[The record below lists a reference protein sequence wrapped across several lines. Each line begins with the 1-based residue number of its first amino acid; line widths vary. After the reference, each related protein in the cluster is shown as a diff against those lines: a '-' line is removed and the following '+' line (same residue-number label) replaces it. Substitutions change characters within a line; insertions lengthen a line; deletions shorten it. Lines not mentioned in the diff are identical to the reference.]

1 VKFTNPN
8 ALWGLLALPLLGLL
22 WMAAGR
28 DSAKKIASLVAKR
41 LSPVLVGEASGRFA
55 RFVFLLLGAG
65 LSICA
70 LGRPQWGQTTTE
82 TKGKGRDVIILVDV
96 SRSML
101 AADLPPS
108 RLQRAKLAAE
118 DLVRQL
124 PADRIG
130 LVAFAGSAFLQAPVT
145 ADHAAV
151 LAAIRELDPE
161 IIPLPGTNIS
171 GALHCADEAF
181 DRTEGGQRAL
191 VLITDGEELEED
203 AVALSRELS
212 QKMRIFTVGVGSP
225 EGSVLSIPSPRGG
238 TEYIRDGEGNVVQS
252 KLDEG
257 RLLQIAEAGGGFYT
271 RLVSGPAEMKHI
283 AMDGIESMAEHDVMT
298 QNQTHAVERFQWP
311 LAAGVFFLTLGMFL
325 GERPRRRAA
334 TILAVLLAAVPG
346 EGEGAVN
353 AGNALYDSG
362 DYAGAQRAFT
372 EELSSDPG
380 SPRRAFNLGV
390 AAYKNQKW
398 AEAIDAFG
406 KALASQDPQLRSRAE
421 YNLANTLVQQAR
433 QGRRGQDN
441 KALEQAISHYDEATR
456 RDPLFEDA
464 AHNKEFVRKLLEQK
478 EQQQQKG
485 KDGSKDKNKS
495 DKDKEEKDKNQQEN
509 KDGDSK
515 DGDQDKERPQ
525 KDGKDGKEGK
535 DGDEQKSQDSSGKE
549 GNQQGDEKGQ
559 SKDQNKQANNGNQP
573 EPVEEKPGEE
583 KERGELKD
591 SPLVDRPEKGDKK
604 GEESK
609 TAEGGN
615 SKMTKDQAAALLEAL
630 RSEDR
635 RVQVWAPNKPEAPSS
650 GARAS
655 KTW

>member
-1 VKFTNPN
+1 MKFTNPN
-8 ALWGLLALPLLGLL
+8 ALWGLLALPVLASL
-22 WMAAGR
+22 WIAAGR
-28 DSAKKIASLVAKR
+28 NSAQKIASFVAGRLV
-41 LSPVLVGEASGRFA
+41 PVLVGQASGRLA
-55 RFVFLLLGAG
+55 RFLFLLLGSG
-65 LSICA
+65 LSLCA
-70 LGRPQWGQTTTE
+70 LARPQWGQTTTD
-82 TKGKGRDVIILVDV
+82 TKGKGRDIIILVDV

-101 AADLPPS
+101 ASDLPPS

-171 GALHCADEAF
+171 GALHCADDAF

-212 QKMRIFTVGVGSP
+212 QKMRVFTVGVGSS
-225 EGSVLSIPSPRGG
+225 EGSVLAIPSPRGG

-252 KLDEG
+252 KLDEA

-283 AMDGIESMAEHDVMT
+283 AMDGIESMAEHDVTT
-298 QNQTHAVERFQWP
+298 QNQTHAIERFQWP
-311 LAAGVFFLTLGMFL
+311 LAAGVFFLTLGMCL
-325 GERPRRRAA
+325 AEKPRRRAA
-334 TILAVLLAAVPG
+334 AVIAALLCALPG
-346 EGEGAVN
+346 TGEGAVR
-353 AGNALYDSG
+353 AGNALYDAG

-372 EELSSDPG
+372 EDLSGDPG
-380 SPRRAFNLGV
+380 SPQRAFNLGV

-456 RDPLFEDA
+456 RDPLFDDA
-464 AHNKEFVRKLLEQK
+464 RHNKDFVRKLLEQK
-478 EQQQQKG
+478 EQQKQKD
-485 KDGSKDKNKS
+485 KDSSKDKDKS
-495 DKDKEEKDKNQQEN
+495 DKDKEEKDKDQQ
-509 KDGDSK
+509 DSK
-515 DGDQDKERPQ
+515 DGDSQDGDKDKEASQ

-535 DGDEQKSQDSSGKE
+535 DGDRQKSQDSSGKE
-549 GNQQGDEKGQ
+549 GDQKGK
-559 SKDQNKQANNGNQP
+559 SKDQDKQNQANNGNQP

-591 SPLVDRPEKGDKK
+591 SPLVDRPEKGEKK
-604 GEESK
+604 DSASK
-609 TAEGGN
+609 MAEGGN

-650 GARAS
+650 GARAA